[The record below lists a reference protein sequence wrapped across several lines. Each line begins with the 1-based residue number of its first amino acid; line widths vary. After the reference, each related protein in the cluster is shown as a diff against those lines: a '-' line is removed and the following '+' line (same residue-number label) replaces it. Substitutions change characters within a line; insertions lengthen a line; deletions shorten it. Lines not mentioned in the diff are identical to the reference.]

1 MNMHLVLAMAVVWFV
16 AGDVSLAGAFECNV
30 CHSKN
35 PAMVTMHEA
44 VRGRGCFGCHKVGE
58 RLMGKGQ
65 PKDKASLMER
75 RVKDAACIEC
85 HKAKQQTGE

>member
-1 MNMHLVLAMAVVWFV
+1 MRSLVVMMAVWFV
-16 AGDVSLAGAFECNV
+16 AGGASLAWAGAFECNV

-35 PAMVTMHEA
+35 PSMVKMHEA

-75 RVKDAACIEC
+75 RVNDPVCIEC
-85 HKAKQQTGE
+85 HKVKQPAVP